1 MGKVRILTMKRTFRR
16 RGAVL
21 AAALVLLCAVSF
33 ADRGGPASFA
43 ATGWAL
49 LPPAVAIVLAFATK
63 EVYSS
68 LLAGCVVGALLTEGF
83 APWRSFETLF
93 LTLMEGIDLKIFFF
107 DVLLG
112 AIVVLFAR
120 SGGSRAVGEWASRRG
135 RSRRGA
141 VTATAGLG
149 CLIFL
154 DDYFNC
160 LTVGAIMQ
168 PITDRCRVSR
178 EKLSFIIDATAAP
191 VCILAPIS
199 SWAAA
204 VSSYIPADYSH
215 VNGFALFIQAIPY
228 YFYALLMLWLV
239 FLVALTGRDFG
250 PMYRREQLALRQEPP
265 RPETAPEGRD
275 RPRGRAVALLLPTAC
290 LNVAVV
296 WGMAVLGRRSCR
308 EAGLALTASNVFAN
322 TDAPMALCFGCSVTL
337 LVMALLYIPR
347 GVMSFSGFVEGF
359 LDGFKLITPALL
371 VLTFAWGL
379 KAFAA
384 RLDTAAFVR
393 ELFDGRET
401 LTALFPLALFL
412 VGGVLAFAT
421 GTSWGTFSILIPIVC
436 HAFPEGEML
445 VISIAAC
452 LSGAVCGDHCS
463 PISDT
468 TIMASA
474 GAHCYH
480 LNHVFTQIPY
490 ALTVAGVTFVSFILA
505 GLIQNVV
512 ICLIIAAALMIATLL
527 VIKAIMAKKH
537 QGIFQEMA
545 EANKSLVK

>member
-1 MGKVRILTMKRTFRR
+1 MKRTFRR

-49 LPPAVAIVLAFATK
+49 LPPTVAIVLAFATK

-120 SGGSRAVGEWASRRG
+120 SGGSRAFGEWASRRV

-228 YFYALLMLWLV
+228 NFYALLMLWLV

-275 RPRGRAVALLLPTAC
+275 RPRGRAVDLLLPTAC
-290 LNVAVV
+290 LIVTVV

-322 TDAPMALCFGCSVTL
+322 TDAPMALCF
-337 LVMALLYIPR
+337 
-347 GVMSFSGFVEGF
+347 
-359 LDGFKLITPALL
+359 DQ
-371 VLTFAWGL
+371 VLGL
-379 KAFAA
+379 KLTEKAA
-384 RLDTAAFVR
+384 SLRK
-393 ELFDGRET
+393 
-401 LTALFPLALFL
+401 
-412 VGGVLAFAT
+412 
-421 GTSWGTFSILIPIVC
+421 
-436 HAFPEGEML
+436 
-445 VISIAAC
+445 
-452 LSGAVCGDHCS
+452 
-463 PISDT
+463 
-468 TIMASA
+468 
-474 GAHCYH
+474 
-480 LNHVFTQIPY
+480 TQ
-490 ALTVAGVTFVSFILA
+490 
-505 GLIQNVV
+505 
-512 ICLIIAAALMIATLL
+512 AAAPAAGGFTVVCEDGGQDPQVEALIRAR
-527 VIKAIMAKKH
+527 ADAKKAKNFAEADRIRDELKS
-537 QGIFQEMA
+537 QGIEITDIPGGA
-545 EANKSLVK
+545 KWKHI

>member
-1 MGKVRILTMKRTFRR
+1 MKRTFRR

-120 SGGSRAVGEWASRRG
+120 SGGSRAFGEWASRRV

-228 YFYALLMLWLV
+228 NFYALLMLWLV

-250 PMYRREQLALRQEPP
+250 PMYRREQLAIRQEPP

-275 RPRGRAVALLLPTAC
+275 RPRGRAVDLLLPTAC
-290 LNVAVV
+290 LIVTVV

-379 KAFAA
+379 KS
-384 RLDTAAFVR
+384 
-393 ELFDGRET
+393 
-401 LTALFPLALFL
+401 
-412 VGGVLAFAT
+412 FAT
-421 GTSWGTFSILIPIVC
+421 GTSWGTMGILIPVAVPVFAGSPLLPMAVAAVC
-436 HAFPEGEML
+436 A
-445 VISIAAC
+445 
-452 LSGAVCGDHCS
+452 GAVMGDHCS

-468 TIMASA
+468 SIMSSTGAGCDHMAHVNTQLWYGLAVAADCTVCYLLAPALGNPWVPLAIGAALVTGQVFLLNRLSRRRA
-474 GAHCYH
+474 GA
-480 LNHVFTQIPY
+480 
-490 ALTVAGVTFVSFILA
+490 
-505 GLIQNVV
+505 
-512 ICLIIAAALMIATLL
+512 AA
-527 VIKAIMAKKH
+527 V
-537 QGIFQEMA
+537 
-545 EANKSLVK
+545 

>member
-1 MGKVRILTMKRTFRR
+1 MKRTFRR

-21 AAALVLLCAVSF
+21 AAVLVLLCAVSF

-93 LTLMEGIDLKIFFF
+93 LTLMDGIDLKIFFF

-120 SGGSRAVGEWASRRG
+120 SGGSRAFGEWASRRV

-149 CLIFL
+149 YLIFL

-228 YFYALLMLWLV
+228 NFYALLMLWLV

-275 RPRGRAVALLLPTAC
+275 RPRGRAVDLLLPTAC
-290 LNVAVV
+290 LIVAVV

-379 KAFAA
+379 KSFAA

-393 ELFDGRET
+393 GLFDGRET

-421 GTSWGTFSILIPIVC
+421 GTSWGTMGILIPVAVPVFAGSPLLPMAVAAVC
-436 HAFPEGEML
+436 G
-445 VISIAAC
+445 
-452 LSGAVCGDHCS
+452 GAVMGDHCS

-468 TIMASA
+468 TIMSSTGA
-474 GAHCYH
+474 GCDHMAHVNTQLWYGLAVAADCTVCY
-480 LNHVFTQIPY
+480 LLAP
-490 ALTVAGVTFVSFILA
+490 ALGNPWVPLA
-505 GLIQNVV
+505 IG
-512 ICLIIAAALMIATLL
+512 AALVTGQVFLL
-527 VIKAIMAKKH
+527 NRVSRRRA
-537 QGIFQEMA
+537 G
-545 EANKSLVK
+545 EAAV

>member
-120 SGGSRAVGEWASRRG
+120 SGGSRAFGEWASRRV

-228 YFYALLMLWLV
+228 NFYALLMLWLV

-265 RPETAPEGRD
+265 RSETAPEGRD
-275 RPRGRAVALLLPTAC
+275 RPRGRAVDLLLPTAC
-290 LNVAVV
+290 LIVAVV

-379 KAFAA
+379 KSFAA
-384 RLDTAAFVR
+384 RLGTAAFVR

-421 GTSWGTFSILIPIVC
+421 GTSWGTMGILIPVAVPVFAGSPLLPMAVAAVC
-436 HAFPEGEML
+436 A
-445 VISIAAC
+445 
-452 LSGAVCGDHCS
+452 GAVMGDHCS

-468 TIMASA
+468 SIMSSTGA
-474 GAHCYH
+474 GCDHMAHVNTQLWYGLAVAADCTVCY
-480 LNHVFTQIPY
+480 LLAP
-490 ALTVAGVTFVSFILA
+490 ALGNPWVPLA
-505 GLIQNVV
+505 IG
-512 ICLIIAAALMIATLL
+512 AALVTGQVFLL
-527 VIKAIMAKKH
+527 NRVSRRRA
-537 QGIFQEMA
+537 G
-545 EANKSLVK
+545 EAV

>member
-1 MGKVRILTMKRTFRR
+1 MKRTFRR

-120 SGGSRAVGEWASRRG
+120 SGGSRAFGEWASRRV

-228 YFYALLMLWLV
+228 NFYALLMLWLV

-275 RPRGRAVALLLPTAC
+275 RPRGRAVDLLLPTAC
-290 LNVAVV
+290 LIVTVV

-379 KAFAA
+379 KSFAA

-401 LTALFPLALFL
+401 LTALFPLALFP

-421 GTSWGTFSILIPIVC
+421 GTSWAPWAFSFPWRCRCLPEARCCPWRWRRCAPGPSWGTTAP
-436 HAFPEGEML
+436 P
-445 VISIAAC
+445 
-452 LSGAVCGDHCS
+452 S
-463 PISDT
+463 PTPPS
-468 TIMASA
+468 
-474 GAHCYH
+474 
-480 LNHVFTQIPY
+480 
-490 ALTVAGVTFVSFILA
+490 
-505 GLIQNVV
+505 
-512 ICLIIAAALMIATLL
+512 
-527 VIKAIMAKKH
+527 
-537 QGIFQEMA
+537 
-545 EANKSLVK
+545 

>member
-1 MGKVRILTMKRTFRR
+1 MKRTFRR

-120 SGGSRAVGEWASRRG
+120 SGGSRAFGEWASRRV

-228 YFYALLMLWLV
+228 NFYALLMLWLV

-250 PMYRREQLALRQEPP
+250 PMYRREQLAIRQEPP

-275 RPRGRAVALLLPTAC
+275 RPRGRAVDLLLPTAC
-290 LNVAVV
+290 LIVAVV

-379 KAFAA
+379 KSFAA

-421 GTSWGTFSILIPIVC
+421 GTSWGTFAIFVPIVVNMF
-436 HAFPEGEML
+436 AELDPTMMI
-445 VISIAAC
+445 ISVAAV
-452 LSGAVCGDHCS
+452 LAGAVCGDHIS

-468 TIMASA
+468 TIMSSS
-474 GAHCYH
+474 GAQSNHI
-480 LNHVFTQIPY
+480 NHVQTQMQY
-490 ALTVAGVTFVSFILA
+490 AF
-505 GLIQNVV
+505 VV
-512 ICLIIAAALMIATLL
+512 IAVCAVGYLIAGFTENWWLTLL
-527 VIKAIMAKKH
+527 C
-537 QGIFQEMA
+537 
-545 EANKSLVK
+545 SLVILTGVLLEIRKREMCGR

>member
-1 MGKVRILTMKRTFRR
+1 MKRTFRR

-120 SGGSRAVGEWASRRG
+120 SGGSRAFGEWASRRV

-204 VSSYIPADYSH
+204 VSSYIPR
-215 VNGFALFIQAIPY
+215 I
-228 YFYALLMLWLV
+228 
-239 FLVALTGRDFG
+239 
-250 PMYRREQLALRQEPP
+250 
-265 RPETAPEGRD
+265 TA
-275 RPRGRAVALLLPTAC
+275 
-290 LNVAVV
+290 
-296 WGMAVLGRRSCR
+296 MS
-308 EAGLALTASNVFAN
+308 TAS
-322 TDAPMALCFGCSVTL
+322 PC
-337 LVMALLYIPR
+337 
-347 GVMSFSGFVEGF
+347 
-359 LDGFKLITPALL
+359 
-371 VLTFAWGL
+371 
-379 KAFAA
+379 
-384 RLDTAAFVR
+384 
-393 ELFDGRET
+393 LFR
-401 LTALFPLALFL
+401 PYR
-412 VGGVLAFAT
+412 
-421 GTSWGTFSILIPIVC
+421 I
-436 HAFPEGEML
+436 
-445 VISIAAC
+445 ISMPC
-452 LSGAVCGDHCS
+452 
-463 PISDT
+463 
-468 TIMASA
+468 
-474 GAHCYH
+474 
-480 LNHVFTQIPY
+480 
-490 ALTVAGVTFVSFILA
+490 
-505 GLIQNVV
+505 
-512 ICLIIAAALMIATLL
+512 
-527 VIKAIMAKKH
+527 
-537 QGIFQEMA
+537 
-545 EANKSLVK
+545 

>member
-1 MGKVRILTMKRTFRR
+1 MDYVPAMYATFW
-16 RGAVL
+16 
-21 AAALVLLCAVSF
+21 ALV
-33 ADRGGPASFA
+33 
-43 ATGWAL
+43 
-49 LPPAVAIVLAFATK
+49 PPVVAIALALITK

-120 SGGSRAVGEWASRRG
+120 SGGSRAFGEWASRRV

-228 YFYALLMLWLV
+228 NFYALLMLWLV

-250 PMYRREQLALRQEPP
+250 PMYRREQLAIRQEPP
-265 RPETAPEGRD
+265 RPKTAPEGRD
-275 RPRGRAVALLLPTAC
+275 RPRGRAVDLLVNCFSPLAIEEFRRVLSPGGAFVYVVPSEKHLWELKQVLYDRPYPNQVKQTPYPGFSYQEIRHVEAVIHLPCQEDIHALFQMTPYYWKTP
-290 LNVAVV
+290 
-296 WGMAVLGRRSCR
+296 RSGSER
-308 EAGLALTASNVFAN
+308 LAALTAL
-322 TDAPMALCFGCSVTL
+322 DVT
-337 LVMALLYIPR
+337 I
-347 GVMSFSGFVEGF
+347 SF
-359 LDGFKLITPALL
+359 DI
-371 VLTFAWGL
+371 
-379 KAFAA
+379 
-384 RLDTAAFVR
+384 
-393 ELFDGRET
+393 
-401 LTALFPLALFL
+401 
-412 VGGVLAFAT
+412 
-421 GTSWGTFSILIPIVC
+421 
-436 HAFPEGEML
+436 
-445 VISIAAC
+445 
-452 LSGAVCGDHCS
+452 
-463 PISDT
+463 
-468 TIMASA
+468 
-474 GAHCYH
+474 
-480 LNHVFTQIPY
+480 HVF
-490 ALTVAGVTFVSFILA
+490 
-505 GLIQNVV
+505 
-512 ICLIIAAALMIATLL
+512 CRD
-527 VIKAIMAKKH
+527 
-537 QGIFQEMA
+537 
-545 EANKSLVK
+545 

>member
-120 SGGSRAVGEWASRRG
+120 SGGSRAFGEWASRRV

-228 YFYALLMLWLV
+228 NFYALLMLWLV

-250 PMYRREQLALRQEPP
+250 PMYR
-265 RPETAPEGRD
+265 
-275 RPRGRAVALLLPTAC
+275 
-290 LNVAVV
+290 
-296 WGMAVLGRRSCR
+296 R

-379 KAFAA
+379 KSFAA

-421 GTSWGTFSILIPIVC
+421 GTSWGTMGILIPVAVPVFAGSPLLPMAVAAVC
-436 HAFPEGEML
+436 A
-445 VISIAAC
+445 
-452 LSGAVCGDHCS
+452 GAVMGDHCS

-468 TIMASA
+468 SIMSSTGA
-474 GAHCYH
+474 GCDHMAHVNTQLWYGLAVAADCTVCY
-480 LNHVFTQIPY
+480 LMAP
-490 ALTVAGVTFVSFILA
+490 ALGNPWVPLA
-505 GLIQNVV
+505 IG
-512 ICLIIAAALMIATLL
+512 AALVTGQVFLL
-527 VIKAIMAKKH
+527 NRLSRRRA
-537 QGIFQEMA
+537 G
-545 EANKSLVK
+545 EAV

>member
-1 MGKVRILTMKRTFRR
+1 MKRTFRR

-120 SGGSRAVGEWASRRG
+120 SGGSR
-135 RSRRGA
+135 
-141 VTATAGLG
+141 
-149 CLIFL
+149 
-154 DDYFNC
+154 
-160 LTVGAIMQ
+160 
-168 PITDRCRVSR
+168 

-228 YFYALLMLWLV
+228 NFYALLMLWLV

-250 PMYRREQLALRQEPP
+250 PMYRREQLAIRQEPP
-265 RPETAPEGRD
+265 RPKTAPEGRD
-275 RPRGRAVALLLPTAC
+275 RPRGRAVDLLLPTAC
-290 LNVAVV
+290 LIVAVV

-379 KAFAA
+379 KSFAA

-421 GTSWGTFSILIPIVC
+421 GTSWGTMGILIPVAVPVFAGSPLLPMAVAAVC
-436 HAFPEGEML
+436 A
-445 VISIAAC
+445 
-452 LSGAVCGDHCS
+452 GAVMGDHCS

-468 TIMASA
+468 SIMSSTGA
-474 GAHCYH
+474 GCDHMAHVNTQLWYGLAVAADCTVCY
-480 LNHVFTQIPY
+480 LLAP
-490 ALTVAGVTFVSFILA
+490 ALGNPWVPLA
-505 GLIQNVV
+505 IG
-512 ICLIIAAALMIATLL
+512 AALVTGQVFLL
-527 VIKAIMAKKH
+527 NRLSRRRA
-537 QGIFQEMA
+537 G
-545 EANKSLVK
+545 EAV

>member
-1 MGKVRILTMKRTFRR
+1 MKRTFRR

-120 SGGSRAVGEWASRRG
+120 SGGSRAFGEWASRRV

-228 YFYALLMLWLV
+228 NFYALLMLWLV

-265 RPETAPEGRD
+265 RSETAPEGRD
-275 RPRGRAVALLLPTAC
+275 RPRGRAVDLLLPTAC
-290 LNVAVV
+290 LIVAVV
-296 WGMAVLGRRSCR
+296 WGMAVLGRRLHGVLS
-308 EAGLALTASNVFAN
+308 AGPGAGKSLG
-322 TDAPMALCFGCSVTL
+322 APGHRGCAGNGAGVPAEPGFPAAGRGGGMKRLPVPFIGQGQDLPTGCESVSAAMVLQYLGFSVTAEEFAREWL
-337 LVMALLYIPR
+337 PR
-347 GVMSFSGFVEGF
+347 GRFYRDENGVRHGP
-359 LDGFKLITPALL
+359 DP
-371 VLTFAWGL
+371 
-379 KAFAA
+379 
-384 RLDTAAFVR
+384 RRAFVGDPHDPEALGCWASAVQTGLSRFLAAKSRDGAGTYRVKNETGAELGYLCRRYIDRDLPVLLWVSIDLRPTVNGPWYRLEPGGEPFMWISNEHCVVLAGYDREHYICCDPWKDRGMAAWPRETVWQRHR
-393 ELFDGRET
+393 ELGMQAV
-401 LTALFPLALFL
+401 AL
-412 VGGVLAFAT
+412 
-421 GTSWGTFSILIPIVC
+421 
-436 HAFPEGEML
+436 EGP
-445 VISIAAC
+445 V
-452 LSGAVCGDHCS
+452 
-463 PISDT
+463 
-468 TIMASA
+468 
-474 GAHCYH
+474 
-480 LNHVFTQIPY
+480 
-490 ALTVAGVTFVSFILA
+490 
-505 GLIQNVV
+505 
-512 ICLIIAAALMIATLL
+512 
-527 VIKAIMAKKH
+527 
-537 QGIFQEMA
+537 
-545 EANKSLVK
+545 

>member
-1 MGKVRILTMKRTFRR
+1 MKRTFRR

-120 SGGSRAVGEWASRRG
+120 SGGSRAFGEWASRRV

-149 CLIFL
+149 CL
-154 DDYFNC
+154 
-160 LTVGAIMQ
+160 IMQ

-228 YFYALLMLWLV
+228 NFYALLMLWLV

-265 RPETAPEGRD
+265 RTETAPEGQD
-275 RPRGRAVALLLPTAC
+275 RPRGRAVDLLLPTAC
-290 LNVAVV
+290 LIVTVV

-379 KAFAA
+379 KSFAA

-421 GTSWGTFSILIPIVC
+421 GTSWGTMGILIPVAVPVFAGSPLLPMAVAAVC
-436 HAFPEGEML
+436 A
-445 VISIAAC
+445 
-452 LSGAVCGDHCS
+452 GAVMGDHCS

-468 TIMASA
+468 SIMSSTGA
-474 GAHCYH
+474 GCDHMAHVNTQLWYGLAVAADCTVCY
-480 LNHVFTQIPY
+480 LLAP
-490 ALTVAGVTFVSFILA
+490 ALGNPWVPLA
-505 GLIQNVV
+505 IG
-512 ICLIIAAALMIATLL
+512 AALVTGQVFLL
-527 VIKAIMAKKH
+527 NRVSRRRA
-537 QGIFQEMA
+537 G
-545 EANKSLVK
+545 EAV

>member
-1 MGKVRILTMKRTFRR
+1 MKRTFRR

-49 LPPAVAIVLAFATK
+49 LPPTVAIVLAFATK

-120 SGGSRAVGEWASRRG
+120 SGGSRAFGEWASRRV

-228 YFYALLMLWLV
+228 NFYALLMLWLV

-275 RPRGRAVALLLPTAC
+275 RPRGRAVDLLLI
-290 LNVAVV
+290 L
-296 WGMAVLGRRSCR
+296 
-308 EAGLALTASNVFAN
+308 
-322 TDAPMALCFGCSVTL
+322 
-337 LVMALLYIPR
+337 
-347 GVMSFSGFVEGF
+347 
-359 LDGFKLITPALL
+359 
-371 VLTFAWGL
+371 
-379 KAFAA
+379 
-384 RLDTAAFVR
+384 
-393 ELFDGRET
+393 
-401 LTALFPLALFL
+401 
-412 VGGVLAFAT
+412 GVLWQYQQVA
-421 GTSWGTFSILIPIVC
+421 LIR
-436 HAFPEGEML
+436 
-445 VISIAAC
+445 
-452 LSGAVCGDHCS
+452 
-463 PISDT
+463 
-468 TIMASA
+468 
-474 GAHCYH
+474 
-480 LNHVFTQIPY
+480 
-490 ALTVAGVTFVSFILA
+490 
-505 GLIQNVV
+505 
-512 ICLIIAAALMIATLL
+512 AAAVSQRKQEIAE
-527 VIKAIMAKKH
+527 V
-537 QGIFQEMA
+537 
-545 EANKSLVK
+545 EAYNSWPGFPG

>member
-1 MGKVRILTMKRTFRR
+1 MKRTFRR

-120 SGGSRAVGEWASRRG
+120 SGGSRAFGEWASRRV

-228 YFYALLMLWLV
+228 NFYALLMLWLV

-250 PMYRREQLALRQEPP
+250 PMYRREQLAIRQEPP
-265 RPETAPEGRD
+265 RPKTAPEGRD
-275 RPRGRAVALLLPTAC
+275 RPRGRAVDLLLPHGVPDRRGGVGHGGAGPPQLPGGGPGPDGLQRLC
-290 LNVAVV
+290 QHRRPHGPVLRLLRHPAGDGPAVYPP
-296 WGMAVLGRRSCR
+296 GGH
-308 EAGLALTASNVFAN
+308 
-322 TDAPMALCFGCSVTL
+322 
-337 LVMALLYIPR
+337 
-347 GVMSFSGFVEGF
+347 
-359 LDGFKLITPALL
+359 
-371 VLTFAWGL
+371 
-379 KAFAA
+379 
-384 RLDTAAFVR
+384 
-393 ELFDGRET
+393 ELFR
-401 LTALFPLALFL
+401 
-412 VGGVLAFAT
+412 VCGG
-421 GTSWGTFSILIPIVC
+421 
-436 HAFPEGEML
+436 
-445 VISIAAC
+445 
-452 LSGAVCGDHCS
+452 LSGWIQAHHPG
-463 PISDT
+463 
-468 TIMASA
+468 AA
-474 GAHCYH
+474 GADLRLGAEVLCR
-480 LNHVFTQIPY
+480 P
-490 ALTVAGVTFVSFILA
+490 AGHG
-505 GLIQNVV
+505 GLCPGAV
-512 ICLIIAAALMIATLL
+512 
-527 VIKAIMAKKH
+527 
-537 QGIFQEMA
+537 
-545 EANKSLVK
+545 